1 MSLSSTCVQN
11 KIKLTDFVLLN
22 FNTCTNN
29 IHLHPYK
36 YYSLPYVC
44 INISILHLKPNI
56 SFQGNFELLILVS
69 TIFVYKFY
77 KYYSYYKFVLT

>member
-22 FNTCTNN
+22 FNTYINN
-29 IHLHPYK
+29 ICLQPYT

-44 INISILHLKPNI
+44 INISIFHLKPNI
-56 SFQGNFELLILVS
+56 LFQGNFELLILVS
-69 TIFVYKFY
+69 TIFVYKSY
-77 KYYSYYKFVLT
+77 KYYSNP